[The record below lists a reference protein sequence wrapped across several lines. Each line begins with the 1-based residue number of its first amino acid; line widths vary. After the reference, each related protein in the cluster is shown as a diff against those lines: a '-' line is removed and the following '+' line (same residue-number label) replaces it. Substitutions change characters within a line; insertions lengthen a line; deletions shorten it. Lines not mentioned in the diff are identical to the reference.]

1 MKICFPNTIRST
13 FRRRTTAKLQRA
25 ATTDVSL
32 LSGGGGKSQTK
43 TGGGTIN
50 AILLLLLL
58 QLFSFS
64 LSFPYV
70 ASHERSDPLFL
81 PRCVWPTAVETR
93 EGTRHDSIVRS
104 AKAILLVPSAAGWRW
119 LAIWDWRGRDLFLA
133 AENPFTDVFYCIGIR
148 TYCAICDAYAAQGSS
163 PSNANKA
170 KAENEGGRDIYGA
183 SDIYFLPHSLGE
195 LAQTHSA
202 SILWG
207 EGAKAKNAH
216 NV

>member
-1 MKICFPNTIRST
+1 MKICFPNAIRST
-13 FRRRTTAKLQRA
+13 FRRRTSCK
-25 ATTDVSL
+25 TTESGHHRRQSL
-32 LSGGGGKSQTK
+32 VRSQIK

-104 AKAILLVPSAAGWRW
+104 AKAILLVPSAAGW
-119 LAIWDWRGRDLFLA
+119 
-133 AENPFTDVFYCIGIR
+133 PFGIGGEEIYSWQR
-148 TYCAICDAYAAQGSS
+148 KT
-163 PSNANKA
+163 PS
-170 KAENEGGRDIYGA
+170 RM
-183 SDIYFLPHSLGE
+183 YFT
-195 LAQTHSA
+195 A
-202 SILWG
+202 
-207 EGAKAKNAH
+207 
-216 NV
+216 

>member
-13 FRRRTTAKLQRA
+13 FRRRTSCK
-25 ATTDVSL
+25 TTENGHHRRQSL
-32 LSGGGGKSQTK
+32 VRTGGKSQTK

-104 AKAILLVPSAAGWRW
+104 AKAILLVPSAAGWRG

-133 AENPFTDVFYCIGIR
+133 EEDPFPDVFYCIGIL
-148 TYCAICDAYAAQGSS
+148 
-163 PSNANKA
+163 
-170 KAENEGGRDIYGA
+170 RDM
-183 SDIYFLPHSLGE
+183 
-195 LAQTHSA
+195 
-202 SILWG
+202 
-207 EGAKAKNAH
+207 
-216 NV
+216 